1 MAGPLDGIRVLDL
14 TRFVSGPH
22 ATQMMADF
30 GADVVKVE
38 PPGSGDPTRQL
49 DKMAGE
55 PDSLFAITISR
66 GKRSL
71 ALDLY
76 SEAGKAVLADL
87 IQSTDVLVE
96 NFRPGTM
103 ERMGFGWEEAKQLNP
118 RLIFVRVSGFGQDGP
133 WAGRAAYD
141 PVIQALS
148 GFMELTGSPDGPPTV
163 CGTIITDYLTGL
175 HTVIG
180 TLTALQSRERS
191 GEGQWVD
198 IAMLDGATTL
208 LNTVLPEYF
217 LHGRARTRQGNLNPV
232 SVPSQTFRCRDGR
245 WVHITAANDADFA
258 KISRVIGRPDL
269 SEDPRFAT
277 IEARKLQQPTIE
289 QIITDWTMSLDS
301 GEVERLLLAERL
313 AVTRVATIDDV
324 ANNPQLAHRGH
335 FIDVEHPIQGKIK
348 VAGPAVR
355 FSGHPPSENR
365 RIPLAGE
372 HSDEVLNDWLDYTPA
387 QRKALRASGAVSQ
400 GDQTSRGL

>member
-1 MAGPLDGIRVLDL
+1 MTGPLDGTRVLDL

-76 SEAGKAVLADL
+76 SDAGKAVLSDL
-87 IQSTDVLVE
+87 IKAADVLVE

-103 ERMGFGWEEAKQLNP
+103 ERMGFGWEQVKELNP
-118 RLIFVRVSGFGQDGP
+118 RLVFVRVSGFGQDGP
-133 WAGRAAYD
+133 SAGRAAYD

-148 GFMELTGSPDGPPTV
+148 GFMELTGPADGPPTV

-180 TLTALQSRERS
+180 TLTALQARERT

-198 IAMLDGATTL
+198 VAMLDGATTM

-217 LHGRARTRQGNLNPV
+217 MNGRARTRQGNLNPI
-232 SVPSQTFRCRDGR
+232 SVPSQTFPCRDGR
-245 WVHITAANDADFA
+245 WVHITAANDADFV
-258 KISRVIGRPDL
+258 KICKVIGRPELPQDA
-269 SEDPRFAT
+269 RFKT
-277 IEARKLQQPTIE
+277 IEKRKQQQVAIE
-289 QIITDWTMSLDS
+289 QAITEWTMSLDS
-301 GEVERLLLAERL
+301 EKVERLLLAEKL
-313 AVTRVATIDDV
+313 AITRVATIPEV
-324 ANNPQLAHRGH
+324 ATNPQLAHRGH
-335 FIDVEHPIQGKIK
+335 FIEVEHPIQGKIT

-355 FSGHPPSENR
+355 FSGHPMPQNN

-372 HSDEVLNDWLDYTPA
+372 HSAETLRDWLGYDDGRIDDLITTGTVGRSDPA
-387 QRKALRASGAVSQ
+387 NS
-400 GDQTSRGL
+400 

>member
-1 MAGPLDGIRVLDL
+1 MAGPLEGIRVLDL

-38 PPGSGDPTRQL
+38 PPGTGDPTREL
-49 DKMAGE
+49 DRLAGE

-87 IQSTDVLVE
+87 IKTADVLVE

-103 ERMGFGWEEAKQLNP
+103 ERMGFGWEEVKSLNP
-118 RLIFVRVSGFGQDGP
+118 RLVFVRVSGFGQDGP

-148 GFMELTGSPDGPPTV
+148 GFMELTGAADGPPTV

-180 TLTALQSRERS
+180 TLTALQSRERT

-198 IAMLDGATTL
+198 VAMLDGATTM
-208 LNTVLPEYF
+208 LNTVLPDYF
-217 LHGRARTRQGNLNPV
+217 INGRLRTRQGNLNPI
-232 SVPSQTFRCRDGR
+232 SVPSQTFPCRDGR
-245 WVHITAANDADFA
+245 WVHITAANDADFV
-258 KISRVIGRPDL
+258 KICKVMGRPEL
-269 SEDPRFAT
+269 PLDPRFNS
-277 IEARKLQQPTIE
+277 IEKRKLQQQPIE
-289 QIITDWTMSLDS
+289 QEITKWTMSLDS
-301 GEVERLLLAERL
+301 EDVERLLLAEKL
-313 AVTRVATIDDV
+313 AITRVANIEDV
-324 ANNPQLAHRGH
+324 ANNPQLKHRGH
-335 FIDVEHPIQGKIK
+335 FVEVEHPIQGRIK
-348 VAGPAVR
+348 VAGPAIR
-355 FSGHPPSENR
+355 FSAHPMPQNH
-365 RIPLAGE
+365 RIPLAGQ
-372 HSDEVLNDWLDYTPA
+372 HTDEVLRDGLSYAPERIGQLQANGVIG
-387 QRKALRASGAVSQ
+387 ASAGE
-400 GDQTSRGL
+400 

>member
-14 TRFVSGPH
+14 SRFVSGPH

-76 SEAGKAVLADL
+76 SDEGKAVLADL
-87 IQSTDVLVE
+87 IKSADVLVE

-103 ERMGFGWEEAKQLNP
+103 ERMGFGWEAVKALNC
-118 RLIFVRVSGFGQDGP
+118 RLVFVRVSGFGQDGP

-148 GFMELTGSPDGPPTV
+148 GLMELTGPAEGPPTV
-163 CGTIITDYLTGL
+163 CGTIITDYLSGL

-180 TLTALQSRERS
+180 TLTALQSRERT

-198 IAMLDGATTL
+198 IAMLDGATSM

-217 LHGRARTRQGNLNPV
+217 LHGRARTRQGNLNPI
-232 SVPSQTFRCRDGR
+232 SVPSQTFPCRDGR
-245 WVHITAANDADFA
+245 WVHITAANDADFV

-269 SEDPRFAT
+269 PDDPRFAT
-277 IEARKLQQPTIE
+277 IEARKQQQPPIE
-289 QIITDWTMSLDS
+289 QIITEWTMSHDS
-301 GEVERLLLAERL
+301 DEVERLLLAEKL

-324 ANNPQLAHRGH
+324 ATNPQLAHRGH
-335 FIDVEHPIQGKIK
+335 FVDVEHPVQGKIK

-355 FSGHPPSENR
+355 FSGHPPPENH
-365 RIPLAGE
+365 RIPLVGE
-372 HSDEVLNDWLDYTPA
+372 HTAEVLAEWLGYDA
-387 QRKALRASGAVSQ
+387 QRLAALREAGAISAS
-400 GDQTSRGL
+400 REI

>member
-1 MAGPLDGIRVLDL
+1 MSGPLEGVRVLDL

-22 ATQMMADF
+22 ATQMMGDF

-38 PPGSGDPTRQL
+38 PPGAGDPTRQL

-55 PDSLFAITISR
+55 PDSLFAITINRS
-66 GKRSL
+66 KRSL

-76 SEAGKAVLADL
+76 SDEGKTVLSDL
-87 IQSTDVLVE
+87 IKAADVLVE

-103 ERMGFGWEEAKQLNP
+103 ERMGFGWEELKALNP
-118 RLIFVRVSGFGQDGP
+118 RLVFVRVSGFGQDGP

-180 TLTALQSRERS
+180 TLSALQSRERT

-198 IAMLDGATTL
+198 VAMLDGATTL

-217 LHGRARTRQGNLNPV
+217 LLGRARSRQGNLNPI
-232 SVPSQTFRCRDGR
+232 SVPSQTFPCRDDR
-245 WVHITAANDADFA
+245 WVHITAANDADFV
-258 KISRVIGRPDL
+258 KICKVMGRPDL
-269 SEDPRFAT
+269 PKDPRFAT
-277 IEARKLQQPTIE
+277 IESRKLHQPPIE
-289 QIITDWTMSLDS
+289 KLVTEWTMSLDS
-301 GEVERLLLAERL
+301 DEIERLLLAEKL
-313 AVTRVATIDDV
+313 AVTRVATIEDV
-324 ANNPQLAHRGH
+324 ATNPQLQHRGH
-335 FIDVEHPIQGKIK
+335 FVDVEHPIQGKVK

-355 FSGHPPSENR
+355 FSGHPMPKNH

-372 HSDEVLNDWLDYTPA
+372 HTDEVLSDWLEYDPK
-387 QRKALRASGAVSQ
+387 QLEVLRAAGTI
-400 GDQTSRGL
+400 GQTAKA